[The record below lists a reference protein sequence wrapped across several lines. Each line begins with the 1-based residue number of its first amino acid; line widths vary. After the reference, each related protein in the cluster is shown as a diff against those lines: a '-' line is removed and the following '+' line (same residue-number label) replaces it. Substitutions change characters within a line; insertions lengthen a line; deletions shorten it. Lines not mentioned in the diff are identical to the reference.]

1 MFMLFLLRPLTKPG
15 YRDVTMHALYF
26 LSRGRGA
33 DTKQIEKKTYCMANR
48 VQANRNKFE
57 YLKFGLLLVR
67 HSNAFI
73 IQKLDFLEMFISVC
87 RCLNANMSIFA
98 LRPYVFW
105 KYVFMH
111 MEYVVLFLNVF
122 LYFIETYDSV

>member
-1 MFMLFLLRPLTKPG
+1 MTSRC
-15 YRDVTMHALYF
+15 MHCIFCQGGEEPIQNRL
-26 LSRGRGA
+26 
-33 DTKQIEKKTYCMANR
+33 KKTLLYGE
-48 VQANRNKFE
+48 QGTSKKKQKFE

-111 MEYVVLFLNVF
+111 MEYVVLFLGVIF
-122 LYFIETYDSV
+122 LGLHKK